1 MLNNNEYWLKVEESV
16 LQSAGEEELQPQEVQ
31 EQEPG
36 QEVLKIQEQEQEQ
49 LRRWLQASHRR

>member
-1 MLNNNEYWLKVEESV
+1 MLNNNEHWLKVEESV

-49 LRRWLQASHRR
+49 LC

>member
-1 MLNNNEYWLKVEESV
+1 MLNNNEHWLKVEESV
-16 LQSAGEEELQPQEVQ
+16 LQSAWEEELQPQEVQ

-49 LRRWLQASHRR
+49 LR